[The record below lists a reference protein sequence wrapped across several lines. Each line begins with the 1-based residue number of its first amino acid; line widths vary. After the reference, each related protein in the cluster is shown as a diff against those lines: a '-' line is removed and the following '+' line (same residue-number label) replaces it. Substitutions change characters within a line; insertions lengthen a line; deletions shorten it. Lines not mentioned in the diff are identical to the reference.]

1 MKSQRILS
9 AEEILAVAG
18 GHGHDN
24 YGHHGHHGHDKYGH
38 DGHDKYGHDGH
49 DKYRHDDYGHGH
61 RSHS

>member
-24 YGHHGHHGHDKYGH
+24 YGHDNWHDKYGH